1 MTDSATRKPQRLA
14 AIDIGSNTI
23 RLVVVEVDADGTYRV
38 LDEEREQT
46 RLSRG
51 LQKTGKLDKDSMER
65 SLEALGRMKQ
75 IADGYDVAE
84 LRAIATAAVRSASNR
99 RTFRRQ
105 AARRHGLDVQ
115 VVSARN
121 EARLAFL
128 SMGRQFNLDGTPVA
142 MVDIGGGSVEIV
154 LAAGTVVDRIYSLP
168 LGAVRL
174 TEGFGESDP
183 WKDRDWRKLN
193 KAIDKSIKRRV
204 GKPPINPQVM
214 VGSGGTFTAL
224 GGMVKYEREGRADG
238 VQGYPIA
245 RAEVVSLVNRLR
257 EMPEESRKQVPGLSP
272 DRADI
277 IVAGAAAIARL
288 AKHLGCRQILVNE
301 GGVREGLLLSMIAE
315 RTRGKRIPGSQFKD
329 RMEWVRL
336 FARKCGSNEMHC
348 DHVAFLATQIFDGLQ
363 ETYELEPEGRELL
376 VAAALLHE
384 IGYLI
389 SHAKH
394 HKHAYHLIMH
404 GDLPGYSAREVE
416 LIANIARYHRR
427 AYPKKSHENLASLGK
442 ADRRMVRQLSAI
454 LRVADG
460 LDRTHART
468 ITAIAVEHDDDATR
482 LLLES
487 QMQPRVEMW
496 DADRKAGLFEKVYRS
511 ELEFHWVERDE
522 KPALRSVS

>member
-1 MTDSATRKPQRLA
+1 MASSGTKKPRRLA

-23 RLVVVEVDADGTYRV
+23 RLVVVEVDVDGTHRV
-38 LDEEREQT
+38 LDEEREMT
-46 RLSRG
+46 RLGRG
-51 LQKTGKLDKDSMER
+51 LQKKGKLKKSSMER

-75 IADGYDVAE
+75 IADGFEVSD
-84 LRAIATAAVRSASNR
+84 LRAIATAAVRSASNG

-105 AARRHGLDVQ
+105 AARRHSLDIQ
-115 VVSARN
+115 VVSARD

-128 SMGRQFNLDGTPVA
+128 SMGRQFNLGGQPVA

-168 LGAVRL
+168 LGAIRL
-174 TEGFGESDP
+174 TEGFGRSDP
-183 WKDRDWRKLN
+183 WRNRDWRKLN
-193 KAIDKSIKRRV
+193 KAIDKAIERRI
-204 GKPPINPQVM
+204 GKPPIYPQVM

-224 GGMVKYEREGRADG
+224 GGMVKHQREGRIDG

-245 RAEVVSLVNRLR
+245 RAEVVHLVNRLR
-257 EMPEESRKQVPGLSP
+257 EIPEESRSQVPGLSP

-277 IVAGAAAIARL
+277 IVAGVAVVSRL
-288 AKHLGCRQILVNE
+288 AKHLGCREILVNE

-348 DHVAFLATQIFDGLQ
+348 EHVAFLATQIFDGLQ
-363 ETYELEPEGRELL
+363 DAYDLEPESRELL

-389 SHAKH
+389 SHAQH
-394 HKHAYHLIMH
+394 HKHAYHLVMH

-416 LIANIARYHRR
+416 LIANVARYHRR
-427 AYPKKSHENLASLGK
+427 AYPKKSHDNFASLGK
-442 ADRRMVRQLSAI
+442 ADRRLVRCLSGI

-460 LDRTHART
+460 LDRTHAR
-468 ITAIAVEHDDDATR
+468 AVTGVSVEFGDSETR
-482 LLLES
+482 LLVES
-487 QMQPRVEMW
+487 ESLPQVEMW
-496 DADRKAGLFEKVYRS
+496 DADRKAGLFEKVYKS
-511 ELEFHWVERDE
+511 TIELQWMDREEQPV
-522 KPALRSVS
+522 LRSVS